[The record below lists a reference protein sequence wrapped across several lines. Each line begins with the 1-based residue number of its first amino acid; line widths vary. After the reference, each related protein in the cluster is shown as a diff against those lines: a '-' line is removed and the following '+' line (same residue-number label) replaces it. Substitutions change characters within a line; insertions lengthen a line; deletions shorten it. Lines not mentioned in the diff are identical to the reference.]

1 MADSDQQPM
10 SSAPNASVGKS
21 GTPPSTT
28 PPPSLNSSFN
38 FGSSGGS
45 NRNLLGLTP
54 SEEVVFDGNGGGG
67 LVAKLQIKNIAT
79 KSLVFKVCLMGYF
92 LIGMVKLMVK
102 LAKWRGKPIYSL

>member
-1 MADSDQQPM
+1 MCVMFSGTSMADSDQQPM

-28 PPPSLNSSFN
+28 PPPSLNSSLNSSFN

-79 KSLVFKVCLMGYF
+79 KSLVFKVS
-92 LIGMVKLMVK
+92 LIF
-102 LAKWRGKPIYSL
+102 